1 MIKILLLFSGTW
13 IGSFLAIGALFGA
26 LPSGILAE
34 KIGRKYTSMSLG
46 IPFTISWLLIVFASN
61 ATMLCAGRFFAG
73 IATGA
78 ACVVLPMFVS
88 EIGETSVRGV
98 LGSFF
103 QLFLTIGILMVY
115 VLGAYST
122 WITTSIICAIVP
134 IALVV
139 LMMIVPES
147 PVYLLKKV
155 KNLRS

>member
-1 MIKILLLFSGTW
+1 
-13 IGSFLAIGALFGA
+13 
-26 LPSGILAE
+26 
-34 KIGRKYTSMSLG
+34 MSLG

-115 VLGAYST
+115 VLGAYSS

-134 IALVV
+134 ILLVV

-155 KNLRS
+155 ILKYKTLF